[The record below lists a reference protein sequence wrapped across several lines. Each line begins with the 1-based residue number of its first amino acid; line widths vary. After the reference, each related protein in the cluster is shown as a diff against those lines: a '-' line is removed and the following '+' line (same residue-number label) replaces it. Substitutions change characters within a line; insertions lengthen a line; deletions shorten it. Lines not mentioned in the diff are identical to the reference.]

1 MGRVKINKAKNEVL
15 LSFNEKIYKK
25 EFIDK
30 AALDFNKVCSVKQDK
45 EKILLVPK
53 EKIDLEKLG
62 YEFYNYVLELIKN
75 Q

>member
-1 MGRVKINKAKNEVL
+1 MEKVKISKAKNEVL

-25 EFIDK
+25 EFIDM
-30 AALDFNKVCSVKQDK
+30 AVLDFNKVCDIKQDK
-45 EKILLVPK
+45 EKILLKPK
-53 EKIDLEKLG
+53 EKVDLETIG